1 MNLTVSSADSDL
13 YFLSK
18 QILKIL
24 FTHFIKAYNKV
35 KNQSF
40 LYETTNP
47 PPLQKNKNK
56 TNNNNKKTHRKKRNQ
71 LIWTNQNRF
80 PYGK

>member
-47 PPLQKNKNK
+47 PPLQKKQKQNKQQQQKNTQK
-56 TNNNNKKTHRKKRNQ
+56 EKKSIN
-71 LIWTNQNRF
+71 LN
-80 PYGK
+80 